1 MNLGRKPQFWR
12 NLILALT
19 LISAFFTTGCSIFG
33 APTVLDET
41 KGWTVQRLYEEAQSL
56 MREKDYEK
64 AIKYFET
71 LETRFPHG
79 RYATQAQLEIAY
91 AHFKKNDPVA
101 CVAAINRFIKLH
113 PNHPNVDYAY
123 YLKGIANFTQKGI
136 IEKFTKQE
144 ISDRDPKA
152 LRASF
157 LALKELTTRF
167 PESRYVK
174 DAALRMTYLVNA
186 LADHELHV
194 ARYYMKRTAF
204 LAAVNRCKYLI
215 ENYPD
220 SSSKEAALVIMVS
233 AYDALGM
240 QDYKEDTLRVLKTN
254 YPNSPMF
261 TNGAPQDEK
270 VWWKFW
276 ESLY

>member
-1 MNLGRKPQFWR
+1 MNLGLNPQIWR
-12 NLILALT
+12 NLILATT
-19 LISAFFTTGCSIFG
+19 LLLALFNAGCSIFG

-41 KGWTVQRLYEEAQSL
+41 KGWTVQRLYEEAQAL
-56 MREKDYEK
+56 MRDKDYDK

-91 AHFKKNDPVA
+91 AQYKKNDPVA
-101 CVAAINRFIKLH
+101 CVAAVNRFIKLH

-152 LRASF
+152 LRSSF

-186 LADHELHV
+186 LADNELHV
-194 ARYYMKRTAF
+194 ARYYMKRTAY
-204 LAAVNRCKYLI
+204 LAAVNRCKFLL

-220 SSSKEAALVIMVS
+220 STSKEAALVIMVS

-240 QDYKEDTLRVLKTN
+240 QDFKEDTMRVLKTN
-254 YPNSPMF
+254 YPNSAMF
-261 TNGAPQDEK
+261 GNNAPQDEK